1 MSSFKTLVVDAHPHG
16 IANEKTGTFWTAVM
30 HIFCGIVGAGV
41 LALPHSVAWLGW
53 VGGPFM
59 IIVFWLIS
67 CLTSWLLADA
77 YEVNGVENGRYHHAV
92 RNILGQRYGV
102 IVSVFQLANIFLIN
116 ITFSITGAT
125 AMAAMGTL
133 VCGGGACFDS
143 MWKMSCIFG
152 AVEVLLSQVPSLESA
167 WWVSTLGVVTSTIY
181 STIALALGIKN
192 GGLRVLYHPT
202 GAFSA
207 LLWFVEISMG
217 IVCACATVASVRGII
232 LNWTT
237 YKLFAS

>member
-1 MSSFKTLVVDAHPHG
+1 SLAKGPSKPSRCNVPHVVSASPPFKPYKLSAPVSWQCRSECSADSLMSSFKTLVVDAHPHG

-167 WWVSTLGVVTSTIY
+167 WW
-181 STIALALGIKN
+181 
-192 GGLRVLYHPT
+192 
-202 GAFSA
+202 
-207 LLWFVEISMG
+207 
-217 IVCACATVASVRGII
+217 
-232 LNWTT
+232 
-237 YKLFAS
+237 